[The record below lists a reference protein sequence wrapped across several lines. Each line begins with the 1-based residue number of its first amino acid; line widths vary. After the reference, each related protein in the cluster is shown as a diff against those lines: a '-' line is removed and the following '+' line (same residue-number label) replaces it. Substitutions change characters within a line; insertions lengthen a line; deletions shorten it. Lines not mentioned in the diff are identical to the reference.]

1 MRKALPNR
9 LPLLLLASLGLLIV
23 TLFVSFRPSNST
35 CTNTVKCT
43 KQIEKQTLKEGGE
56 LLWETLSRQFVVSL
70 VQE

>member
-9 LPLLLLASLGLLIV
+9 LPLLLLVSLGLLIA
-23 TLFVSFRPSNST
+23 TLFVSFRPSTST

-43 KQIEKQTLKEGGE
+43 KQVEKQTLKEGGE